1 MDDIVRTIKVYF
13 IQNKLFG
20 INSLHPKLNF
30 TLEVERNKKLSFLAM
45 CIERN
50 TNNLSSTWYCKP
62 TDTGLVLNFH
72 ALAPKRC
79 KTSVVQGFVLRIYR
93 ACSFC
98 ESFHE
103 SLNKAKEILKRNQ
116 YPPVFYE
123 PNIYSAIDKIVTSD
137 NDDETTSTNT
147 SPQPKVNLFLQYKG
161 VPTENL
167 IKQLKRSNAPVRPIL
182 TLRKQK
188 THLPSLK
195 PVIKEQLR
203 SHVIYVQDVEP
214 AVSVKPAGI

>member
-1 MDDIVRTIKVYF
+1 MDDIVRAIKVYF

-79 KTSVVQGFVLRIYR
+79 KTSVVQGFVFRIYR

-103 SLNKAKEILKRNQ
+103 SFDKAKEIKKKKN
-116 YPPVFYE
+116 
-123 PNIYSAIDKIVTSD
+123 NI
-137 NDDETTSTNT
+137 
-147 SPQPKVNLFLQYKG
+147 PLLFMSQISIQQ
-161 VPTENL
+161 L
-167 IKQLKRSNAPVRPIL
+167 IIL
-182 TLRKQK
+182 
-188 THLPSLK
+188 
-195 PVIKEQLR
+195 
-203 SHVIYVQDVEP
+203 
-214 AVSVKPAGI
+214 